1 MNLSEHQ
8 ALETVSGPDT
18 LADIAAFLDE
28 VWSTHDQV
36 PDPVR
41 MQVSIAAGEIGA
53 NIIEHGGQARPV
65 NIRVEIRVFAD
76 HVRVE
81 FADDGLP
88 AEIDLTAVEMPDEMA
103 ERGRGLALAQSVLE
117 KLTYRR
123 NAVNHWTLL
132 SKRFP

>member
-1 MNLSEHQ
+1 MNRSEHSTF
-8 ALETVSGPDT
+8 ETVSGPDT
-18 LADIAAFLDE
+18 LAAIARFLDE

-65 NIRVEIRVFAD
+65 NIRMEIRVLAD